1 MVDDFGF
8 VVELPS
14 VVLGGCG
21 VLDCPIDDPEYATP
35 GQVRL
40 PAAVRQRS
48 GQQPALSA
56 EHRIRSLEVRIRY
69 VEATVQRLIEVL
81 EVQLGVVG
89 GVALDDEVRD
99 SA

>member
-8 VVELPS
+8 VVDTLS
-14 VVLGGCG
+14 AVLERQK
-21 VLDCPIDDPEYATP
+21 VFEFPIDDPEYATP

-81 EVQLGVVG
+81 EVRLGVVG